1 MSLILAL
8 KIILVP
14 SIIGGVTLAGR
25 RWGPDVAGWLSAFP
39 VVSAPLLWFIAME
52 QGAPFAADA
61 SAATLSAVLA
71 ILVFGVSYA
80 WAALRYS
87 WTISLP
93 FSLVCYL
100 LAVAALNA
108 WAPSLMIAAPSVLLA
123 LVLVPRIY
131 PTPPD
136 TEVSTKSAARHDIWL
151 RMLTGAALVV
161 LVTQF
166 SAQLGSRL
174 SGLFAMFPAIGLVLT
189 VFSHINAGAAFTIK
203 QLRSMV
209 FGYYAFA
216 AFCLVLALVLPYMN
230 IAAAFSLALT
240 ATLAIQCLSRI
251 YLRRAPVSVP
261 QAAVLIEVPATT
273 QK

>member
-8 KIILVP
+8 KIVLVP

-39 VVSAPLLWFIAME
+39 VVSAPILWFIAME

-71 ILVFGVSYA
+71 ILTFGVSYA
-80 WAALRYS
+80 WAALRFS
-87 WTISLP
+87 WQVSLL
-93 FSLVCYL
+93 FSLVSYL
-100 LAVAALNA
+100 LAVVALNA
-108 WAPSLMIAAPSVLLA
+108 WAPSLFFAAVSVLLA
-123 LVLVPRIY
+123 LVLVPSLY
-131 PTPPD
+131 PTPATDD
-136 TEVSTKSAARHDIWL
+136 TLTKAAARHDIWL
-151 RMLTGAALVV
+151 RMFTGAVLVLV
-161 LVTQF
+161 VTQF

-189 VFSHINAGAAFTIK
+189 VFSHINAGTAFTIK

-216 AFCLVLALVLPYMN
+216 AFCLVLALVLPRMSTT
-230 IAAAFSLALT
+230 AAFSLALV
-240 ATLAIQCLSRI
+240 AALAIQCVSRI
-251 YLRRAPVSVP
+251 YLRRAVVSAQKVP
-261 QAAVLIEVPATT
+261 VLIEVPATPP
-273 QK
+273 K